1 MEDVPEGAVLN
12 WEYTLEFKLK
22 KRNNNNR
29 IRGKTYERRVA
40 MALGGVRNLDKSR
53 PHTDVET
60 MDAVYEV
67 KSTQSA
73 VPVWLKKA
81 LGQLVLASK
90 ESNKREGGVIKVY
103 TKGAKARAFLIQEI
117 ELLKEK
123 DEV

>member
-1 MEDVPEGAVLN
+1 M
-12 WEYTLEFKLK
+12 EFKLK

-60 MDAVYEV
+60 VDAVYEV
-67 KSTQSA
+67 KSTQTA
-73 VPVWLKKA
+73 VPAWLKKA

-90 ESNKREGGVIKVY
+90 ESNKREGGVVKVY

>member
-1 MEDVPEGAVLN
+1 M
-12 WEYTLEFKLK
+12 EFKLK

-29 IRGKTYERRVA
+29 VRGKTYERRVA
-40 MALGGVRNLDKSR
+40 ASLGGVRNLDKGR

-60 MDAVYEV
+60 RDAVYEV
-67 KSTQSA
+67 KSTQSS

>member
-29 IRGKTYERRVA
+29 VRGKTYERRVA
-40 MALGGVRNLDKSR
+40 VALGGVRNLDKSR

-60 MDAVYEV
+60 VDAVYEV

-81 LGQLVLASK
+81 LGQLVLASQ
-90 ESNKREGGVIKVY
+90 ESMKREGGVVKVY